1 MIITLSGSIAFA
13 DQMQE
18 IAQTLEKNGHQVFY
32 PKPTGEPN
40 FQDDPERATAIRT
53 QAIRHHLELIETSD
67 AILLVNLTKNNIEN
81 YLGVSA
87 LAEAMYAFGRGKAIF
102 ALNELPTNLDYA
114 VDLAAL
120 KPIVINRDLTKIK
133 GELNEI

>member
-1 MIITLSGSIAFA
+1 MIITLCGSIAFA

-53 QAIRHHLELIETSD
+53 QAIRRHLELIETSD

>member
-53 QAIRHHLELIETSD
+53 QAIRRHLELIETSD

-81 YLGVSA
+81 HLGVSA
-87 LAEAMYAFGRGKAIF
+87 LAEVMYAFGRGKAIF

>member
-53 QAIRHHLELIETSD
+53 KAIRRHLELIETSD

-120 KPIVINRDLTKIK
+120 KPIVINRDLTRIK

>member
-53 QAIRHHLELIETSD
+53 QAIRRHLELIETSD

-81 YLGVSA
+81 HLGVSA
-87 LAEAMYAFGRGKAIF
+87 LAEVMYAFGRGKAIF

-114 VDLAAL
+114 VD
-120 KPIVINRDLTKIK
+120 
-133 GELNEI
+133 